1 MVNLAKNP
9 INSSFQDAELLLCYY
24 ANQTQQLQVI
34 KITDKPDL
42 NFERVI
48 FPGQRLMFQAPSTS
62 QLQVYSRTAIAA
74 LAQETIPCQDL
85 QVKGTREGD

>member
-1 MVNLAKNP
+1 MVNLAKSP
-9 INSSFQDAELLLCYY
+9 INSSFQDSELLLCYY

-48 FPGQRLMFQAPSTS
+48 FPGQRLLFQAPSTS
-62 QLQVYSRTAIAA
+62 QLQVYSQTAFAT
-74 LAQETIPCQDL
+74 LTQESIPCQDL
-85 QVKGTREGD
+85 QVKAD